1 MKKIFSFVAVALSLL
16 AINAAELK
24 VDYSG
29 KDTTAYKNFK
39 SALKASRPG
48 DTITILPVDFVI
60 RDSIIINNY
69 KASPDK
75 PLTVNG
81 SFNTFSG
88 VSPLDPA
95 EWKKVDKGLWE
106 RKMRLNRGFAER
118 YFMVIDGHIVR
129 MGRFFKGKCPY
140 GYKKVQNLKKNEWTL
155 IEDKKSRVKNTSTY
169 SIYLKLDESV
179 VDITKSKAEEPRRGN
194 ICGVELSGK
203 CDSIIIKNFI
213 CRNFWNDGYNIHNKV
228 VNTTFDTI
236 CAIDCGDDGISAHE
250 SCEIKV
256 ENFVS
261 FGNSTGICHCQL
273 AVCTHNNVYIEGAL
287 GRDIYLPTK
296 GDNKMVNVIN
306 NSLIVSSSASGVY
319 LGDNN
324 GITKIDNM
332 TVCYPSGKVIF
343 EYPITSGC
351 KAQLSRLKILSK
363 PTAETKKFKADIL
376 AKFHGKIEKQLEKR

>member
-1 MKKIFSFVAVALSLL
+1 MKKIFLLAAVAALS
-16 AINAAELK
+16 INAAELK

-29 KDTTAYKNFK
+29 KDKTAHKNFN
-39 SALKASRPG
+39 SALKVARPG

-60 RDSIIINNY
+60 RDSIIIKNY

-95 EWKKVDKGLWE
+95 EWKCVDKGLWE
-106 RKMRLNRGFAER
+106 RKIRLNRGFAER
-118 YFMVIDGHIVR
+118 YFMVIDGHIAR
-129 MGRFFKGKCPY
+129 MGRFFKGKCPV
-140 GYKKVQNLKKNEWTL
+140 GYKKVKDLKENEWTI
-155 IEDKKSRVKNTSTY
+155 IEDKASRVKNTSTY

-179 VDITKSKAEEPRRGN
+179 KDVTESKAEEPRRGQ

-273 AVCTHNNVYIEGAL
+273 AVCTHNNIYIEGAL

-296 GDNKMVNVIN
+296 GDNKMVNIIN
-306 NSLIVSSSASGVY
+306 NSLIVSNSASGVY

-343 EYPITSGC
+343 EYPITSNC
-351 KAQLSRLKILSK
+351 NAQLSRLAILSK
-363 PTAETKKFKADIL
+363 LTAETKKFKADIL
-376 AKFHGKIEKQLEKR
+376 AKFHGKIEKQLMKR